1 MEVSGVQSGQ
11 QAAAAQDDQQSAET
25 EAAFAKIVGSIALG
39 MVMRQ
44 MSFTK
49 QTVSESFNDE

>member
-11 QAAAAQDDQQSAET
+11 QAAATQDDQQSAEI

-44 MSFTK
+44 MGFTK
-49 QTVSESFNDE
+49 QTVTESFNDE